1 MRKKTFNTKT
11 VVFGAFLVTIA
22 FLLGGG
28 FGRFTGIP
36 TSIKINFGGASQSIG
51 FTAVP
56 LVIGSIVL
64 GPLPG
69 LAVAAIYDT
78 LSYLFITGGVWNP
91 IFTISEMMIGFIPGF
106 IYEYVFKKLHIEK
119 PHLKVI
125 SIALVMYTIGVI
137 LLSSFMGDGQS
148 KSQKAVQMISFD
160 GGFHIVNGVLLF
172 AFILCGL
179 LSILLVWYFG
189 TKKKET
195 GLFTFDKLYIVT
207 FIGLLVRS
215 LISGWGLWLYLGKT
229 IPLIFYWLPRFIT
242 PMFTAPITAF
252 VISKLSYILK
262 KYTN

>member
-1 MRKKTFNTKT
+1 MKKKAFDTKT

-64 GPLPG
+64 GPLG
-69 LAVAAIYDT
+69 GTVVAAIYDT

-91 IFTISEMMIGFIPGF
+91 IFTLSEMVIGFVPGF
-106 IYEYVFKKLHIEK
+106 IYMYCFKKMNENRRL
-119 PHLKVI
+119 LKQT
-125 SIALVMYTIGVI
+125 SIALGIYTLAII
-137 LLSSFMGDGQS
+137 LLSSIMGKGQS
-148 KSQKAVQMISFD
+148 ASQQAVQMISFD
-160 GGFHIVNGVLLF
+160 GGFHIVNGVLLGF
-172 AFILCGL
+172 FIFFGI
-179 LSILLVWYFG
+179 LSIVLLWYFG
-189 TKKKET
+189 SKKKET
-195 GLFTFDKLYIVT
+195 GLFSFDKLYIVT
-207 FIGLLVRS
+207 FIGLLLRS

-262 KYTN
+262 KYTH